1 MTMMARIENDAVSE
15 ERELDLAAVPAHKA
29 AIWRPIEG
37 DRPTV
42 DRNIYDVT
50 GPVYQIEPDRVL
62 RVWTVTARDLAAV
75 KADAKR
81 HTSNAAEQARAKYI
95 TPGSGK
101 AMSYQQ
107 VAAEAIRY
115 GATNGAGSYPFLA
128 ARVSSGRYPN
138 LATAAA
144 ATQQIEVQWAAVGS
158 AIDAAE
164 DRAKLAIDAAT
175 TVDQVQAATVVTW
188 P

>member
-1 MTMMARIENDAVSE
+1 MMMARVENGAVAE
-15 ERELDLAAVPAHKA
+15 ERELDLASVPAHKA

-37 DRPTV
+37 ELPSADRYY
-42 DRNIYDVT
+42 YDVT

-62 RVWTVTARDLAAV
+62 RVWTVTARDLATV
-75 KADAKR
+75 KAEAKR
-81 HTSNAAEQARAKYI
+81 RTSNAAEQARAKYI

-101 AMSYQQ
+101 ALSYQQ

-128 ARVSSGRYPN
+128 ARVASGRYPD
-138 LATAAA
+138 LPTAAA
-144 ATQQIEVQWAAVGS
+144 ATQQIEAQWAAVGS
-158 AIDAAE
+158 AIDQVEDAA
-164 DRAKLAIDAAT
+164 KIAIDAAT
-175 TVDQVQAATVVTW
+175 TVEQVRAAMQVTW